1 MRLAEPCCSCEV
13 EGGEGFARWQAGL
26 GLVALD
32 AALRPLGDLEFQ
44 QGAEQAG
51 GGPAFA
57 IGDRDVMLPVARDAG
72 QAQGGEQTGQNRGVD
87 RVGHDSTAMRP
98 ASPSKVS

>member
-1 MRLAEPCCSCEV
+1 MRSPAAALKSKVAKVLP
-13 EGGEGFARWQAGL
+13 GGSPDSDWCRWM
-26 GLVALD
+26 
-32 AALRPLGDLEFQ
+32 ALRPLGDLEFQ

-51 GGPAFA
+51 GGPAFP

-72 QAQGGEQTGQNRGVD
+72 QAQGGEQTGQDRGVD

-98 ASPSKVS
+98 AWPSKAS

>member
-1 MRLAEPCCSCEV
+1 M
-13 EGGEGFARWQAGL
+13 
-26 GLVALD
+26 ALD

-57 IGDRDVMLPVARDAG
+57 IGDRDVMLPMARDAG
-72 QAQGGEQTGQNRGVD
+72 QAQGGEQTGQDGGVD
-87 RVGHDSTAMRP
+87 RIGHAGTAMRP
-98 ASPSKVS
+98 AWPSKLS